1 VALAAAPPPTVA
13 GRRAQPPPATLPP
26 PEKMK
31 IHRNLHGRPRKEEQE
46 RGESMRGR
54 ERMEL

>member
-1 VALAAAPPPTVA
+1 MAAPPPTVA
-13 GRRAQPPPATLPP
+13 GHRAATPNPDLPS